1 MKGNFHARFLEG
13 RGRATAR
20 AYSVA
25 SSHADST
32 TPMFGKLVNKVKDIG
47 LQFVATWI
55 SNKYLNKLGTV
66 TNLQLDTEKQEISL
80 TLDLKGEQTPIDV
93 TLH

>member
-1 MKGNFHARFLEG
+1 
-13 RGRATAR
+13 
-20 AYSVA
+20 
-25 SSHADST
+25 
-32 TPMFGKLVNKVKDIG
+32 MFGKLVNKVKDIG